1 MTATDRP
8 VLRAAE
14 IEAWL
19 ATYLVEQ
26 MGVPEELVSPE
37 AAFESY
43 GLDSVDGVVMASA
56 LEVEFTIEVDPA
68 IFLRNA
74 TLPEV
79 YAELEN
85 EGIATAAGSA
95 VRRQTWI
102 ACPSARRAASCSA
115 SPRVGWAWMVAATSS
130 SRAPISSARPNAADS
145 SETPAPTA

>member
-8 VLRAAE
+8 VLRAAD
-14 IEAWL
+14 IESWL

-26 MGVPEELVSPE
+26 MGVPAEMVSPE

-79 YAELEN
+79 YAELES
-85 EGIATAAGSA
+85 EGIAT
-95 VRRQTWI
+95 V
-102 ACPSARRAASCSA
+102 AR
-115 SPRVGWAWMVAATSS
+115 G
-130 SRAPISSARPNAADS
+130 
-145 SETPAPTA
+145 